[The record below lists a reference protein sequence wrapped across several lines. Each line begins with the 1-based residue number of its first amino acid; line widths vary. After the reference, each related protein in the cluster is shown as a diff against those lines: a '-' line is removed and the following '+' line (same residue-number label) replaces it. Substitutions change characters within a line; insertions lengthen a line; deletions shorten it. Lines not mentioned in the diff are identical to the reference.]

1 MRVNDTHSSTRGGE
15 FNALLTH
22 ALVRRNAEFTGHGPS
37 KARAFYNSNVVV
49 VILENTMSSA
59 ERSLAANGN
68 ADLVLQMRR
77 EFQLAMR
84 ADLVELVEQL
94 SGCRVLAFL
103 TDTSID
109 PDLACEV
116 FVLDRP
122 VPVDTR
128 QA

>member
-1 MRVNDTHSSTRGGE
+1 
-15 FNALLTH
+15 
-22 ALVRRNAEFTGHGPS
+22 
-37 KARAFYNSNVVV
+37 
-49 VILENTMSSA
+49 
-59 ERSLAANGN
+59 
-68 ADLVLQMRR
+68 
-77 EFQLAMR
+77 MR

-116 FVLDRP
+116 FVLDGP